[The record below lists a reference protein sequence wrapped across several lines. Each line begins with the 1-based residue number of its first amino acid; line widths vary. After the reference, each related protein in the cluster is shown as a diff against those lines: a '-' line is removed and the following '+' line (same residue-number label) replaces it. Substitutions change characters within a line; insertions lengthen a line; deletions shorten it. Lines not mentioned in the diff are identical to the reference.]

1 MASSRPESHF
11 AIVVFRGTFKA
22 RWSCSMPDVLQL
34 YILCVHDFNIL
45 NLMKKKTN
53 LFNHVSS
60 LKLSVIFQAS
70 FFLEKFDRERKI
82 H

>member
-1 MASSRPESHF
+1 
-11 AIVVFRGTFKA
+11 
-22 RWSCSMPDVLQL
+22 MPDFLQL

-45 NLMKKKTN
+45 KKKK
-53 LFNHVSS
+53 LPFNHVSS

-70 FFLEKFDRERKI
+70 FFLEKIDRERKI

>member
-1 MASSRPESHF
+1 
-11 AIVVFRGTFKA
+11 
-22 RWSCSMPDVLQL
+22 MPDVLQL
-34 YILCVHDFNIL
+34 YILCVHDFNIV
-45 NLMKKKTN
+45 NLRKKIY

-70 FFLEKFDRERKI
+70 FLLEDFDRERKI